1 MENFKTWTKR
11 SVIKS
16 HEYRYSLQVE
26 GMKQVCNT
34 PWISEAWYTYFLPQ
48 TVLNK
53 LTREEKTLLGAC
65 ILSNFM
71 SYTVEVEHS
80 IVNPIVNKISLGESR
95 FFTDK
100 EDRMTCYGVFA
111 DEVYHAMFSYD
122 LLSSLIHSGEIHKV
136 HDFES
141 SSKEK
146 SNKILSMYDTCNG
159 KEQEIA
165 MLALGVYSEV
175 CIATQLTNIQRD
187 TMCEPVYNSLVDHLD
202 DEKRHAAIFVGL
214 MRKFWRMSSLVEK
227 KLFIA
232 KIFATFELSVS
243 YMDRTWVVSYFNY
256 IGKPELLTLLPIQ
269 KAEDKYKGIA
279 NFAERTSRVLFSEL
293 NRLGAWEVE
302 ELNKLLKQYH
312 LSRIAREFVYV

>member
-1 MENFKTWTKR
+1 MDNFKTWTKR

-48 TVLNK
+48 MVLDK
-53 LTREEKTLLGAC
+53 LTPEEKTLLGAC

-71 SYTVEVEHS
+71 SYTVEVEHC

-95 FFTDK
+95 FFTGK
-100 EDRMTCYGVFA
+100 EERMTCYGVFA

-122 LLSSLIHSGEIHKV
+122 LFSSLIYGGEIHKV

-146 SNKILSMYDTCNG
+146 TTKILTMCDARTGNE
-159 KEQEIA
+159 KEVV

-214 MRKFWRMSSLVEK
+214 MRKFWRVSSLVEK
-227 KLFIA
+227 KLFIE
-232 KIFATFELSVS
+232 KIFAMFELNVS
-243 YMDRTWVVSYFNY
+243 YMDRTWIVSYFNY
-256 IGKPELLTLLPIQ
+256 IGKSELLTLLPVQ
-269 KAEDKYKGIA
+269 KTEDKYKGIS

-293 NRLGAWEVE
+293 NRLGAWEIE
-302 ELNKLLKQYH
+302 ELNKLLKQYN
-312 LSRIAREFVYV
+312 LSRVARDFIYV